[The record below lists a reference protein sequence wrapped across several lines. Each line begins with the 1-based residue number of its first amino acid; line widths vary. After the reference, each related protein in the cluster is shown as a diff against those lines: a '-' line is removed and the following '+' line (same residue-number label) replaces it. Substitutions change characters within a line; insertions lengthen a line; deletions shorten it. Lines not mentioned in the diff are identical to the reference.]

1 MLTPGEILASNTAV
15 ERNNNDSNE
24 NFPRSAIIINT
35 RSSYNE
41 QPNSSN
47 TTSILYLLQFYFN

>member
-15 ERNNNDSNE
+15 ERNNDPNE
-24 NFPRSAIIINT
+24 NYTRSAIIINT
-35 RSSYNE
+35 RTSFNE

-47 TTSILYLLQFYFN
+47 TTSILYFYL